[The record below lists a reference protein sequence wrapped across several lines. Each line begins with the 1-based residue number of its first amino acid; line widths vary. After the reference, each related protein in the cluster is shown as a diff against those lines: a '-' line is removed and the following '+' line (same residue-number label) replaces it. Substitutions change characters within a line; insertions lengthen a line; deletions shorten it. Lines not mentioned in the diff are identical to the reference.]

1 MKLIDR
7 TQQRD
12 FVAEKSDATVGS
24 SAWLFGVLLTL
35 VIIASFW
42 LRLVFLKNMR
52 WTYDEGI
59 HVLFVQMLERGYRP
73 YSEVFVSYP
82 PLYTLTMDWTWRLF
96 GTVESLQILMSV
108 FTMVGLL
115 AVGLMAWRLGGLWA
129 GLLAPI
135 FMSLEPEFFR
145 GSRAVLTE
153 IPSISLAALSIA
165 FAAFYLWSD
174 TLRSARLWLA
184 ASGVA
189 LIISLMLKILSPY
202 VIGLIGLMILARQL
216 QMGMWP
222 NQAKFWREIM
232 IDSLIWGIAFTVP
245 LLILISLYDLPG
257 MIEQAVLFRFASR
270 DAYEGEINNFLFMLS
285 FLRDNWVITLFAI
298 IGLWPLSR
306 RLKQS
311 WFVLV
316 WFLLAVMFTLIQ
328 VPLRD
333 KHLPILLPPLAIMAG
348 LGAAWLIETA
358 WTSRHQRRLAGLVSA
373 GLVVGLLGVY
383 VWQTGQ
389 VYAAIR
395 HDQTEYLN
403 SSKQVL
409 VDFITRFTAPDDCL
423 ITDDPT
429 LAFVANRPVP
439 PPLAETSSA
448 RLRSGDLT
456 EAMLIDIAAQ
466 TDCQLVAPTEV
477 RFKRTTPGFIEWA
490 KGHYLGLWLYDQE
503 TEILI
508 AKPLTQ
514 PRPAT
519 ATNIQLGDQVEL
531 AGYDLTKTEEG
542 AVYLSLYWRPLR
554 PFEQDFTVFVHVRD
568 LQNNTVINADHQ
580 PYDGRVPTSRWPVGQ
595 TIKETIRLDI
605 PPDLPTGQ
613 YQIMTGLYSPIT
625 VERLPVINDA
635 SGENAVIIPLVITP

>member
-216 QMGMWP
+216 QMGVWP

-298 IGLWPLSR
+298 IG
-306 RLKQS
+306 
-311 WFVLV
+311 
-316 WFLLAVMFTLIQ
+316 
-328 VPLRD
+328 
-333 KHLPILLPPLAIMAG
+333 
-348 LGAAWLIETA
+348 
-358 WTSRHQRRLAGLVSA
+358 
-373 GLVVGLLGVY
+373 
-383 VWQTGQ
+383 
-389 VYAAIR
+389 
-395 HDQTEYLN
+395 
-403 SSKQVL
+403 
-409 VDFITRFTAPDDCL
+409 
-423 ITDDPT
+423 
-429 LAFVANRPVP
+429 
-439 PPLAETSSA
+439 
-448 RLRSGDLT
+448 
-456 EAMLIDIAAQ
+456 
-466 TDCQLVAPTEV
+466 
-477 RFKRTTPGFIEWA
+477 
-490 KGHYLGLWLYDQE
+490 
-503 TEILI
+503 
-508 AKPLTQ
+508 
-514 PRPAT
+514 
-519 ATNIQLGDQVEL
+519 
-531 AGYDLTKTEEG
+531 
-542 AVYLSLYWRPLR
+542 
-554 PFEQDFTVFVHVRD
+554 
-568 LQNNTVINADHQ
+568 
-580 PYDGRVPTSRWPVGQ
+580 
-595 TIKETIRLDI
+595 
-605 PPDLPTGQ
+605 
-613 YQIMTGLYSPIT
+613 
-625 VERLPVINDA
+625 
-635 SGENAVIIPLVITP
+635 